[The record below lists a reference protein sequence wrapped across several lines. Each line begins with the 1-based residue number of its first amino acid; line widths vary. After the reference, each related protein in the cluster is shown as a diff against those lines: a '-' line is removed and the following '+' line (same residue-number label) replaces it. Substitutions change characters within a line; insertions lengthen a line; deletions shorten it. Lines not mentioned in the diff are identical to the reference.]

1 MCPLLSGVFFFFFKQ
16 SRQEWHRS
24 HHHLTNPCRRSLG
37 TQPQLHVAA
46 QPCTTRSPVCVLAIN
61 AISSF
66 SPKLLSRCPLLLP
79 TNNASRTAQR
89 KPTNVIFTGST
100 LTSSLPI
107 RVFNPTAGSP
117 FIYTSFRPNPT
128 RPLVLTR
135 WAPARTCQ
143 QEGKTRTKRRRYGT
157 GGGKGLWRRRS
168 ATDRDPPG
176 NRQGPWIGGSG
187 RAGRSRSTAGHGDRR
202 GLPRPGPG

>member
-1 MCPLLSGVFFFFFKQ
+1 M
-16 SRQEWHRS
+16 
-24 HHHLTNPCRRSLG
+24 G

-46 QPCTTRSPVCVLAIN
+46 QPCITRSPVCVLAIN
-61 AISSF
+61 AISPF
-66 SPKLLSRCPLLLP
+66 SPKLLSRRPLLLP
-79 TNNASRTAQR
+79 PNNASRTAQR

-107 RVFNPTAGSP
+107 RVFNPTASGP

-157 GGGKGLWRRRS
+157 GRKRALETTERHGPGPAREPPGAVDRGQRTRGAVPEHRGSRGPTRPPPPRARLRAEPGGKAL
-168 ATDRDPPG
+168 P
-176 NRQGPWIGGSG
+176 
-187 RAGRSRSTAGHGDRR
+187 RARR
-202 GLPRPGPG
+202 G